1 MTGASQFVPR
11 ALTIRFKGLSAM
23 ANISA
28 TMVKDLREMTGA
40 GMMDCKSALNETD
53 GNMDAAVDFLRKKGL
68 AKAAKKAGRVAAEG
82 LIGVALAGVKGVV
95 VEVNSETD
103 FVARND
109 LFQGLV
115 KMIADVA
122 LGVGTDTETI
132 LKAKAGSI
140 TIAEAIADTVAKIGE
155 NMTLRRAAEL
165 KVAQGVV
172 ASYVHNSV
180 TDGLGKIGVII
191 ALESAGNAD
200 ELKAFGRMVAM
211 HVAASNP
218 QALDSAGLDP
228 ATVQREKDVLAEKA
242 KAQGKPANV
251 IDKIVESG
259 LKTFYKEVCLLD
271 QAYVHDPAKTVAQA
285 AKEAEGKAGSSIKIT
300 GYVRY
305 ALGEGIERQGGDF
318 AAEVAAAAGKN

>member
-1 MTGASQFVPR
+1 
-11 ALTIRFKGLSAM
+11 M

-28 TMVKDLREMTGA
+28 SMVKELREKTGA
-40 GMMDCKSALNETD
+40 GMMDCKAALGETSGD
-53 GNMDAAVDFLRKKGL
+53 LEAAVDWLRKKGL

-82 LIGVALAGVKGVV
+82 LIGIAIAANKGVV

-122 LGVGTDTETI
+122 LGTGPDVAKILAAPVGDRTISDAINETI
-132 LKAKAGSI
+132 
-140 TIAEAIADTVAKIGE
+140 AKIGE
-155 NMTLRRAAEL
+155 NMTLRRAAAL
-165 KVAQGVV
+165 SVGKGVV

-180 TDGLGKIGVII
+180 SDGLGKIGVIV

-211 HVAASNP
+211 HVASANP
-218 QALDSAGLDP
+218 QAVDSSGLDA
-228 ATVQREKDVLAEKA
+228 ATVEREKNVLADKF

-271 QAYVHDPAKTVAQA
+271 QGFIFDDKKSVAQA
-285 AKEAEGKAGSSIKIT
+285 VKESEGKAGAPVKIA
-300 GYVRY
+300 GFVRF
-305 ALGEGIERQGGDF
+305 ALGEGIDRPDGDF
-318 AAEVAAAAGKN
+318 GGEVAALAGTH

>member
-1 MTGASQFVPR
+1 
-11 ALTIRFKGLSAM
+11 M
-23 ANISA
+23 ANITA
-28 TMVKDLREMTGA
+28 GMVKELRDKTGA
-40 GMMDCKSALNETD
+40 GMMDCKAALNETGGD
-53 GNMDAAVDFLRKKGL
+53 PEAAVDWLRKKGL

-82 LIGVALAGVKGVV
+82 LIGVALAGTKGIV

-122 LGVGTDTETI
+122 LGTGPDVEKIRAARVGDRTVAD
-132 LKAKAGSI
+132 A
-140 TIAEAIADTVAKIGE
+140 IAETVAKVGE
-155 NMTLRRAAEL
+155 NMTLRRAAGL
-165 KVAQGVV
+165 SVGKGVV

-180 TDGLGKIGVII
+180 TDGLGKIGVIVG
-191 ALESAGNAD
+191 LESAGKAD

-211 HVAASNP
+211 HVASANP
-218 QALDSAGLDP
+218 QAVDPSGLT
-228 ATVQREKDVLAEKA
+228 AAIVEREKNVLAEKF

-271 QAYVHDPAKTVAQA
+271 QPFIFDDKKSVAQA
-285 AKEAEGKAGSSIKIT
+285 IKESEGKVGGPIKIT
-300 GYVRY
+300 GFVRF
-305 ALGEGIERQGGDF
+305 ALGEGIDRPEGDF
-318 AAEVAAAAGKN
+318 GGEVAALAGAH